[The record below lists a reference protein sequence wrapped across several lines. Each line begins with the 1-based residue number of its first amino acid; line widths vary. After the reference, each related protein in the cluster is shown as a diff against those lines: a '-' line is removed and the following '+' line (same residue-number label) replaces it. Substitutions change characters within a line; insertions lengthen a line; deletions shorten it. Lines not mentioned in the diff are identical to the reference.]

1 MLVGRPILVVGM
13 KRIATWLVLAT
24 WLLPAMAGAD
34 SRPAKG
40 QLLVATE
47 VVQGD
52 LFGQTVVLLLHY
64 DETGAM
70 GLVINRP
77 SELEPQEAIADFDV
91 ISAYAG
97 PMYWGGPVRM
107 NRVFALL
114 RTDTPP
120 AGAQRIAEWVHAVP
134 IDDGLQDFPMDEDR
148 LRFFFGCAGWGAGQL
163 DRELARGSWHVV
175 PASAETVFAEDPRT
189 LWKRLMPPK
198 EHRAAVQP
206 SRSYG
211 PPQSAGPSRR
221 F

>member
-1 MLVGRPILVVGM
+1 M
-13 KRIATWLVLAT
+13 KTTVTWLFLVAL
-24 WLLPAMAGAD
+24 LLPAVAGAD
-34 SRPAKG
+34 LRPAKG

-52 LFGQTVVLLLHY
+52 LFAQTVVLLLHY

-107 NRVFALL
+107 NRMFALL

-120 AGAQRIAEWVHAVP
+120 AGAQAIADWVHAVP
-134 IDDGLQDFPMDEDR
+134 IDDGLKDFPMDEDK

-163 DRELARGSWHVV
+163 DSELARGSWHVV
-175 PASAETVFAEDPRT
+175 PASAETVFTEDPRT
-189 LWKRLMPPK
+189 LWKRLMPPR
-198 EHRAAVQP
+198 EHRVDMPPMGTIGQWR
-206 SRSYG
+206 SR
-211 PPQSAGPSRR
+211 P
-221 F
+221 

>member
-1 MLVGRPILVVGM
+1 M
-13 KRIATWLVLAT
+13 KTIATWLVLT
-24 WLLPAMAGAD
+24 TGLLPAMGSAD
-34 SRPAKG
+34 SPLAKG

-52 LFGQTVVLLLHY
+52 LFAQTVVLLLHY
-64 DETGAM
+64 DKTGAM

-77 SELEPQEAIADFDV
+77 GELEPQEAIADFDV

-120 AGAQRIAEWVHAVP
+120 TGAQTIADWVHAVP
-134 IDDGLQDFPMDEDR
+134 IDDRLKDFLMDENT

-175 PASAETVFAEDPRT
+175 PSSAETVFAEDPGA
-189 LWKRLMPPK
+189 LWKRLMPPR
-198 EHRAAVQP
+198 EHRAGLP
-206 SRSYG
+206 PIGTIGLWRSR
-211 PPQSAGPSRR
+211 P
-221 F
+221 